1 MTEIRIQ
8 LAYAAQ
14 LHFDSK
20 NPRLVEFIGLNDE
33 NAILNILWK
42 NMDVDELVMSILA
55 NGFFESEALYVAVED
70 GRHVVVEGNRQCPLG
85 L

>member
-8 LAYAAQ
+8 LAHADQ
-14 LHFDSK
+14 LHFDSR

-42 NMDVDELVMSILA
+42 NMDVDELVMSI
-55 NGFFESEALYVAVED
+55 
-70 GRHVVVEGNRQCPLG
+70 
-85 L
+85 

>member
-8 LAYAAQ
+8 LAHADQ
-14 LHFDSK
+14 LHFDSR

-55 NGFFESEALYVAVED
+55 NGFF
-70 GRHVVVEGNRQCPLG
+70 
-85 L
+85 